1 MVYFLLFL
9 TVFFC
14 SYQNILKKEFNKRCT
29 GGTYTFTG
37 MVCLA
42 ALVVFLIINRDFDV
56 TLPLVIYSVA
66 FSVAYAAASVCMV
79 LAIRYG
85 SLAKTSLVI
94 SYSLLVPA
102 VYGIVFLGDPI
113 SPFMIVGFVLLVISL
128 FLTNYVPKNSEPQAL
143 PTEKKK
149 KSTTVLWLIFLIIS
163 FIGNGMC
170 STIQKME
177 QIALGEQAQANLFMI
192 IALAINT
199 IFMFVMA
206 LCTEKPKEV
215 GEVCKKIWWIA
226 AICGVFNGLTNYLV
240 LVLNGKLPP
249 SVLFPV
255 ISAGGIVFIFLYA
268 MIVYREKFKPMQI
281 VGFILGVG
289 SIVLLNL

>member
-177 QIALGEQAQANLFMI
+177 QIALGDQAQANLFMI

-215 GEVCKKIWWIA
+215 GEVCKKTWWIA